1 MEDGVEAERPET
13 RRPGDQLGGCSK
25 NSGNRG
31 ESGEVGGARL
41 GGGRRDGQ
49 RVGKSVQAAF
59 CVYGGGS
66 LRGFQFGVIFHT
78 VFDQYNSCICYKN
91 EDK

>member
-49 RVGKSVQAAF
+49 REERAGGVLCVRGWLTARLSIRGHLSHSV
-59 CVYGGGS
+59 
-66 LRGFQFGVIFHT
+66 
-78 VFDQYNSCICYKN
+78 
-91 EDK
+91 